1 MAGAGKGSR
10 PRKVD
15 LKKFSLNYDKIF
27 GQTKKINSELTKL
40 EKISIR

>member
-1 MAGAGKGSR
+1 MAGAGKGSK

-15 LKKFSLNYDKIF
+15 FKKFGLNYDKIF
-27 GQTKKINSELTKL
+27 GQTRKINSEITKL